1 MKKVQKQKE
10 SENGQKKKN
19 ELTKKEQEVCEEF
32 SKCRIRY
39 GMTQE
44 EWARAIGI
52 SHGLVKRIESHTIS
66 CSKKTM
72 TKVRQYMDSCDVC
85 PDIPDLHDLEHHILY
100 YIFLTHMERLPKK
113 EAAEYA
119 GQCARSLRDT
129 LLHMSECT
137 TAGKQKNIYK
147 LMDMYLK
154 ALSRVVSSTNVA
166 DVEMNFPDITNELAS
181 LTEKKIKKT
190 ASPADTDIPASSNQF
205 GQMCLGDLQL

>member
-1 MKKVQKQKE
+1 
-10 SENGQKKKN
+10 
-19 ELTKKEQEVCEEF
+19 
-32 SKCRIRY
+32 
-39 GMTQE
+39 
-44 EWARAIGI
+44 
-52 SHGLVKRIESHTIS
+52 
-66 CSKKTM
+66 
-72 TKVRQYMDSCDVC
+72 
-85 PDIPDLHDLEHHILY
+85 
-100 YIFLTHMERLPKK
+100 MERLPKK

-119 GQCARSLRDT
+119 GKCARSLRDT

-154 ALSRVVSSTNVA
+154 ALSRVASSTNVA

>member
-39 GMTQE
+39 GMTKE

-119 GQCARSLRDT
+119 GKCARSLRDT
-129 LLHMSECT
+129 LLHMSEVS
-137 TAGKQKNIYK
+137 
-147 LMDMYLK
+147 
-154 ALSRVVSSTNVA
+154 ALGG
-166 DVEMNFPDITNELAS
+166 E
-181 LTEKKIKKT
+181 
-190 ASPADTDIPASSNQF
+190 
-205 GQMCLGDLQL
+205 